1 LGQRAVRG
9 PKRRAEFVEER
20 AFEQFAVRGMM
31 PEEE

>member
-1 LGQRAVRG
+1 LSQRAVRG
-9 PKRRAEFVEER
+9 PKGRAEFVEEW